1 MHDGEP
7 MWCFGLGRA
16 ALLVA
21 DVDLESRRF
30 HLFEY
35 SADKDH
41 FFDEI
46 EALAAVLNRFERANR
61 GLTSLQK
68 DCIADDI
75 GSVEMLETLLRELAK
90 QDAAMDG

>member
-1 MHDGEP
+1 
-7 MWCFGLGRA
+7 MWCFGLGGA

-21 DVDLESRRF
+21 DIDLESRRF

-35 SADKDH
+35 VADKDR

-46 EALAAVLNRFERANR
+46 EALAAVLDRHERANR
-61 GLTSLQK
+61 GLTSLQR

-75 GSVEMLETLLRELAK
+75 GTVEMLESLQRELAK

>member
-1 MHDGEP
+1 MTASRCGASVSVEP
-7 MWCFGLGRA
+7 PCWWR
-16 ALLVA
+16 

-46 EALAAVLNRFERANR
+46 EALAAVLNRFERA
-61 GLTSLQK
+61 
-68 DCIADDI
+68 
-75 GSVEMLETLLRELAK
+75 
-90 QDAAMDG
+90 